1 MPRVTIKRKD
11 YKLTDFRR
19 WLVGEIKVQGF
30 RQSDVA
36 DWLGITQQAV
46 SQKLK
51 LGNFT
56 LKELLII
63 FEKLKTDADQIG
75 KLLEV

>member
-1 MPRVTIKRKD
+1 
-11 YKLTDFRR
+11 
-19 WLVGEIKVQGF
+19 LVGEIKVQGF

-63 FEKLKTDADQIG
+63 FEKLKTDAEQIG